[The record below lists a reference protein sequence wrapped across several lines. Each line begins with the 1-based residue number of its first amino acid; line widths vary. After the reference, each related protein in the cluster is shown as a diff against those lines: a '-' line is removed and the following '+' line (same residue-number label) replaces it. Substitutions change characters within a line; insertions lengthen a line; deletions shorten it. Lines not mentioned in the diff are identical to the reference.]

1 MKKKIISVF
10 LAFSLFFISNNLIS
24 FAKENTKKYE
34 TIVQNY
40 FKNNEK
46 LKEFVIRFYK
56 KDSSNYNEIVKNLV
70 SYSVFNEL
78 VDFDKISKKDMHITT
93 NLSYY
98 DSLNVIYRINFDVK
112 NKNINDELKII
123 KPKYAK
129 KMRKRSGDEKIVD
142 EIKKVKFDFEKN
154 KEELLDFCKSKLKK
168 LENLRQD
175 FSTNSNNKDFL
186 ANKNLLLENFKNQV
200 KKNFGCYFAD
210 TKLLLKE
217 VFFEEKL
224 DKDKEFIIKNNKVFV
239 KKIINSLDREIL
251 LEKKAIKILKKVKKI
266 DFDRTLKNI
275 ETFHLNNFHKNRFG
289 FIIISPKSFVTSAL
303 KEEWDFAYK
312 NQLISDENYIVKRL
326 YFAMLVYYVNSLIY
340 KTKEGKEMFH
350 KFEQINKK
358 YCKKMKIEKKD
369 IAPSNSYKNLHKN
382 LHKEIYTG
390 DVEDVRLE
398 VSYKEYYK
406 FFKKVLEDKSFT
418 QKFNRFI
425 NSEQN
430 LEKFKKEYKEHIKKC
445 STMFNSNE
453 DEKDLNQLIEK
464 VKKEKKDQIK
474 YFKESLDKDN
484 KKLKENIP
492 KPEKLEVER
501 SINNLKEQIDECE
514 KILKDENELKKAA
527 LSLKKDDLYSKEYKK
542 EKNKNFDIFVD
553 KITLRDLNFVKNQ
566 FEPSCLTTYYE
577 EAN

>member
-24 FAKENTKKYE
+24 FAKEETKKYE
-34 TIVQNY
+34 AIVQNY

-56 KDSSNYNEIVKNLV
+56 KDSDNYDEIVKNLV
-70 SYSVFNEL
+70 LYSVFNEL

-112 NKNINDELKII
+112 NKNIDDELKII

-129 KMRKRSGDEKIVD
+129 KIRKRSGDEKIVD

-154 KEELLDFCKSKLKK
+154 KRELLDFCKSKLKK

-175 FSTNSNNKDFL
+175 FSTNSNNRDFL
-186 ANKNLLLENFKNQV
+186 ANKNLLLENFKNQF

-210 TKLLLKE
+210 IKSLLKE

-224 DKDKEFIIKNNKVFV
+224 NNDKEFIIKNNKVLV

-251 LEKKAIKILKKVKKI
+251 LEKKAIKILRKVKKI
-266 DFDRTLKNI
+266 DFDSALKNMEI
-275 ETFHLNNFHKNRFG
+275 FNFNNFHKNKIG
-289 FIIISPKSFVTSAL
+289 FLFISPKSFVTSAL
-303 KEEWDFAYK
+303 KEEWAFVHK
-312 NQLISDENYIVKRL
+312 NQMISDENYIVKRL
-326 YFAMLVYYVNSLIY
+326 YFAILVYYINSLIY

-350 KFEQINKK
+350 KFEKINEK
-358 YCKKMKIEKKD
+358 YCKKMKIGKEY
-369 IAPSNSYKNLHKN
+369 IAPSTSIKNLHKN

-398 VSYKEYYK
+398 VLYKKYPK
-406 FFKKVLEDKSFT
+406 FFNKVLEDKSFT
-418 QKFNRFI
+418 KKFNKFI
-425 NSEQN
+425 NN
-430 LEKFKKEYKEHIKKC
+430 KKTIKKFKKEYKEYIKKY
-445 STMFNSNE
+445 SFMYSSNE
-453 DEKDLNQLIEK
+453 KETDLNQLIEK
-464 VKKEKKDQIK
+464 IKKEKQHQIK
-474 YFKESLDKDN
+474 HFKETLDKKE

-492 KPEKLEVER
+492 KPEKLEIER
-501 SINNLKEQIDECE
+501 SIDSLKKHIDECE
-514 KILKDENELKKAA
+514 KVLKDENELKKAA
-527 LSLKKDDLYSKEYKK
+527 LNLKKEDLYGKEYKK
-542 EKNKNFDIFVD
+542 EKNKNFDKFIER
-553 KITLRDLNFVKNQ
+553 ITLKDLNFVKNQ
-566 FEPSCLTTYYE
+566 FEPNCLTTYYE

>member
-186 ANKNLLLENFKNQV
+186 ANKNLLL
-200 KKNFGCYFAD
+200 
-210 TKLLLKE
+210 
-217 VFFEEKL
+217 
-224 DKDKEFIIKNNKVFV
+224 
-239 KKIINSLDREIL
+239 
-251 LEKKAIKILKKVKKI
+251 
-266 DFDRTLKNI
+266 
-275 ETFHLNNFHKNRFG
+275 
-289 FIIISPKSFVTSAL
+289 
-303 KEEWDFAYK
+303 
-312 NQLISDENYIVKRL
+312 
-326 YFAMLVYYVNSLIY
+326 
-340 KTKEGKEMFH
+340 
-350 KFEQINKK
+350 
-358 YCKKMKIEKKD
+358 
-369 IAPSNSYKNLHKN
+369 
-382 LHKEIYTG
+382 
-390 DVEDVRLE
+390 
-398 VSYKEYYK
+398 
-406 FFKKVLEDKSFT
+406 
-418 QKFNRFI
+418 
-425 NSEQN
+425 
-430 LEKFKKEYKEHIKKC
+430 
-445 STMFNSNE
+445 
-453 DEKDLNQLIEK
+453 
-464 VKKEKKDQIK
+464 
-474 YFKESLDKDN
+474 
-484 KKLKENIP
+484 
-492 KPEKLEVER
+492 
-501 SINNLKEQIDECE
+501 
-514 KILKDENELKKAA
+514 
-527 LSLKKDDLYSKEYKK
+527 
-542 EKNKNFDIFVD
+542 
-553 KITLRDLNFVKNQ
+553 
-566 FEPSCLTTYYE
+566 
-577 EAN
+577 